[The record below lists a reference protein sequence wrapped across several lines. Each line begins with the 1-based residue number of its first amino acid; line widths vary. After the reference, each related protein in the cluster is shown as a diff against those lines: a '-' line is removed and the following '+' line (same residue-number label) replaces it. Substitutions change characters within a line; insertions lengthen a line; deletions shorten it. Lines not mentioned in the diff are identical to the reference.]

1 MHPLLLLAALVAILV
16 LISWYKRAPEASRR
30 RFRNRGLLI
39 GGGVLLLFALLT
51 GRLHPLFAAIGA
63 LVPLAWRAIGL
74 FQTFQSLRSF
84 TRQMHAGASPG
95 QTPGQHSEVTTAFLH
110 MRLDHDTG
118 AMEGSVLK
126 GRFEGCN
133 LSDLDL
139 ERLLELLAE
148 CKAQDRQ
155 SAALVEAWL
164 DREFEDWREGNAG
177 GGSEGDDRGAKG
189 SGGGLDDSEARAILG
204 VGADAGR
211 EEIIDAHRRLMQRMH
226 PDRGGTDYLA
236 SRLNAARD
244 LLLASLDDGA

>member
-1 MHPLLLLAALVAILV
+1 MHPLLLLAALVAILI

-39 GGGVLLLFALLT
+39 GGGALLLFALLT
-51 GRLHPLFAAIGA
+51 GRLHPLFAALGA
-63 LVPLAWRAIGL
+63 VVPLAWRAIGL
-74 FQTFQSLRSF
+74 FQTFQNLRSF

-95 QTPGQHSEVTTAFLH
+95 HTPGQHSEVTTAFLH

-126 GRFEGCN
+126 GRFEGCD
-133 LSDLDL
+133 LGDLDL

-148 CKAQDRQ
+148 CKAHDRR
-155 SAALVEAWL
+155 SAALIEAWL
-164 DREFEDWREGNAG
+164 DRGFEGWRDHDACASAG
-177 GGSEGDDRGAKG
+177 DGRQAKG
-189 SGGGLDDSEARAILG
+189 SAGLDDAEARAILG
-204 VGADAGR
+204 VGPDATK
-211 EEIIDAHRRLMQRMH
+211 EEIVNAHRSLMQRMH

-244 LLLASLDDGA
+244 RLLASLDGS